1 MNHVVQ
7 TNDLLSY
14 IQNQILCTL
23 QDSLSIVPDSA
34 LDFKPEGDLNS
45 LRFLFYHVVNGP
57 FIYLSGLQKKEFT
70 EADFKAISI
79 DFKKITSFKDL
90 LEYYN
95 TFNSFID
102 DLKDSLKAKDLD
114 QSINY
119 NFSWGNWSLTGQ
131 RALET
136 AFEEIIHHRAQIYI
150 YMRMLGLKPPLIYP
164 YL

>member
-7 TNDLLSY
+7 TNGLLSY
-14 IQNQILCTL
+14 FQNQILSTL
-23 QDSLSIVPDSA
+23 QESLSIVPDSA

-45 LRFLFYHVVNGP
+45 LKFLFYHVVNGP

-70 EADFKAISI
+70 EEDFKAISF
-79 DFKKITSFKDL
+79 DFKNMTSFKDL

-95 TFNSFID
+95 TFYSFID
-102 DLKDSLKAKDLD
+102 NLKESLKPKDLD
-114 QSINY
+114 QIIDY

-131 RALET
+131 RSLET
-136 AFEEIIHHRAQIYI
+136 AFEEIVHHRAQIFI